1 MLTVVVAL
9 DASDEIRIDALADAI
24 GGVEE
29 SSAARWEL
37 VAADPTVLRAA
48 HARWLD
54 DDRMPRDV
62 HTVAGE
68 LTDALR
74 SVTTPWVGIL
84 DGTTLPDPA
93 WLVRLREACAGDADA
108 EGGTADLVVSR
119 PVSPGWEQA
128 PLFGPGDR
136 LADLDPQTGTLPAVL
151 PGLALRREIAADA
164 APSGTSPDALLLAL
178 LRRSARIRV
187 AAGATYRVTATGG
200 AASWGERAAALLD
213 EAGHDRTAQ
222 VLALHRLR
230 AAFLGELTLATAARL
245 NTRDRAEVLDVAT
258 RVLTR
263 IDPDVMR
270 GYRLTPLRVDLRALF
285 LVLGGSSLP
294 FVLAHTTV
302 RGPRSR
308 TEIRMLHTSTAPHV
322 VVRSADGSALP
333 IVDRK
338 WRTLDYFG
346 QDRLREH
353 ILWTTGD
360 PPAVV
365 EVDGVAGAVTD
376 RVYVYP
382 PRPVPVPSPR
392 EAPDASAGN
401 AVRSGSSRGGV
412 AGVLRRLVSRPPRGS
427 TPEGG
432 PDARAG
438 AEIPSTRPPATVEE
452 SPFTDAWLMMDRV
465 DHAGDNA
472 ELLFTHLRRERPS
485 INAWFVVAEGSPDF
499 ARLREESDRVLP
511 YGGDEHAKA
520 LDRAVVVASSYVD
533 APMTHPKPDRLYP
546 GGQRPWLFVY
556 LQHGVLHNDLS
567 LWFNAKP
574 IDLMTTATQSEHE
587 AIVGDGSPYVLSRS
601 SVARTGFP
609 RFDRVAQRALD
620 RRPASPDTILLAP
633 TWRLPL
639 VRTGSDARRHV
650 TDDVLE
656 SEFARQWLGLAGD
669 ARLREHAERHGA
681 RVLLLPHPAMRGDF
695 ARVAAGSGVLIA
707 DDDVDAV
714 DALVRSRVVVT
725 DYSSIAF
732 DAAVA
737 GSHVVYFQFDREAA
751 LGGGHTY
758 RAGRFDYEREGLG
771 PVTRET
777 SAAVS
782 AIERALHDHVDD
794 PFRERRREVAETA
807 DGGAAAR
814 IVSAIEEHLSAQ

>member
-1 MLTVVVAL
+1 MLTVVVVL
-9 DASDEIRIDALADAI
+9 DASDENRTDALTDAI
-24 GGVEE
+24 GALEE

-37 VAADPTVLRAA
+37 VAEDPATARAVR
-48 HARWLD
+48 ARWVD

-62 HTVAGE
+62 HASAGH
-68 LTDALR
+68 LADTLR
-74 SVTTPWVGIL
+74 AATTPWVGVL

-93 WLVRLREACAGDADA
+93 WLTRLRDACAADA
-108 EGGTADLVVSR
+108 ETEGKAADLVVSR

-136 LADLDPQTGTLPAVL
+136 LAELDPRSGVLPAVL
-151 PGLALRREIAADA
+151 SGLAVRRDVAADA
-164 APSGTSPDALLLAL
+164 APPSTTPDGLLLDL
-178 LRRSARIRV
+178 LRRSARVRV
-187 AAGATYRVTATGG
+187 AAGATYRVAASGG
-200 AASWGERAAALLD
+200 AASWVERAAALID
-213 EAGHDRTAQ
+213 GAGRNRAAE

-245 NTRDRAEVLDVAT
+245 NADDRAAVLDGAT
-258 RVLTR
+258 RLLKR
-263 IDPDVMR
+263 IDPDVVR
-270 GYRLTPLRVDLRALF
+270 DYRLTPLRVDLRVLF
-285 LVLGGSSLP
+285 LVLGGSPLP

-308 TEIRMLHTSTAPHV
+308 TEMRVLHTAAIPDV
-322 VVRSADGSALP
+322 VVRSADGTVLP

-346 QDRLREH
+346 QTSLREH

-360 PPAVV
+360 PPVVV

-382 PRPVPVPSPR
+382 PRPVAAPSPPASDT
-392 EAPDASAGN
+392 APDASDGN
-401 AVRSGSSRGGV
+401 VLPAASRRGGV
-412 AGVLRRLVSRPPRGS
+412 VGALRRLVTRPPRSGAPDEAPDTLPS
-427 TPEGG
+427 GDATP
-432 PDARAG
+432 AA
-438 AEIPSTRPPATVEE
+438 IEE
-452 SPFTDAWLMMDRV
+452 SPFADAWLMMDRV

-485 INAWFVVAEGSPDF
+485 VNAWFVVAEGSPDF
-499 ARLREESDRVLP
+499 ARLREVSDRVLP
-511 YGGDEHAKA
+511 YGGDEHAEA
-520 LDRAVVVASSYVD
+520 LDHAVVVASSYVD

-609 RFDRVAQRALD
+609 RFDRLAQRALD
-620 RRPASPDTILLAP
+620 RGPASPDTILLAP

-639 VRTGSDARRHV
+639 VRTGSDARRHLI
-650 TDDVLE
+650 DDVLE
-656 SEFARQWLGLAGD
+656 SEFARQWLGLAVD
-669 ARLREHAERHGA
+669 ARLTEHAERHGA

-714 DALVRSRVVVT
+714 DAVVRSRVVVT

-758 RAGRFDYEREGLG
+758 RAGRFDYERDGLG
-771 PVTRET
+771 PVTHDA
-777 SAAVS
+777 SAAVA
-782 AIERALHDHVDD
+782 AIGRALHDHADE
-794 PFRERRREVAETA
+794 PFRERRREVADTA
-807 DGGAAAR
+807 DGRAAER
-814 IVSAIEEHLSAQ
+814 IVSAIEAHLRVG